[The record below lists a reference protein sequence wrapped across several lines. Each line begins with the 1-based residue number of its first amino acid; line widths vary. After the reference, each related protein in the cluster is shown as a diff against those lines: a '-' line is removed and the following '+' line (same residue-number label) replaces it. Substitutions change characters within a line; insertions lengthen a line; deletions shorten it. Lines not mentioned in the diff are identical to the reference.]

1 MKDVH
6 RYRYE
11 VTPRPEEVGGG
22 WKLQL
27 IEDDEE
33 VGGGIFEAT
42 DEGYQDALDQ
52 GEEFVWGTNGGEF

>member
-11 VTPRPEEVGGG
+11 VTPRPAEVGGG

-42 DEGYQDALDQ
+42 EEGYQAALDQ
-52 GEEFVWGTNGGEF
+52 GEEFVWREF